1 MNYRNI
7 INKAS
12 SELKKN
18 SINSADIDA
27 ELLLSLSLNKTK
39 ENILLNLDK
48 KLKFEEIEKYKN
60 LIKRR
65 QKKEPI
71 SQILGKKFFWKY
83 EFNINKNVLSPRPE
97 TEFLV
102 EEVLKIA
109 KNSKNINILDIGVGS
124 GCILIS
130 LLKEKIKW
138 RGTGIDV
145 SKFALKNAK
154 YNAKI
159 QQVENRIKFINSD
172 IDNITHKKYDLV
184 VSNPPYINKIE
195 YNNLD
200 LGVKYYE
207 PREALYGG
215 IDGLSII
222 EKIIKKSKFF
232 LKINGFLAIEIGF
245 GQYYKVSEILKKNN
259 FYLFKTIKDYQN
271 IKRCILAK
279 KINNEKL

>member
-7 INKAS
+7 INRAS

-27 ELLLSLSLNKTK
+27 ELLLSLSLNKIK

-145 SKFALKNAK
+145 SRFALKNAK

-200 LGVKYYE
+200 LGVKNYE

-222 EKIIKKSKFF
+222 EKIIKKSKLF

>member
-18 SINSADIDA
+18 SIDSADIDA

-145 SKFALKNAK
+145 SKFALKIAK

-159 QQVENRIKFINSD
+159 QRVENRIKFINSD

-222 EKIIKKSKFF
+222 EKIIKKSKLF

>member
-18 SINSADIDA
+18 SIDSADIDA

-145 SKFALKNAK
+145 SKFALKIAK

-222 EKIIKKSKFF
+222 EKIIKKSKLF

>member
-27 ELLLSLSLNKTK
+27 ELLLSLSLNKAK

-48 KLKFEEIEKYKN
+48 KLTFKEIEKYKN
-60 LIKRR
+60 LVKRR
-65 QKKEPI
+65 LKKEPI
-71 SQILGKKFFWKY
+71 SQIFGKKFFWKY
-83 EFNINKNVLSPRPE
+83 EFNVNKNVLSPRPE

-102 EEVLKIA
+102 EEVLKI
-109 KNSKNINILDIGVGS
+109 SKNHKKINILDIGVGS

-145 SKFALKNAK
+145 SKFALKTAK

-200 LGVKYYE
+200 LGVKNYE

-222 EKIIKKSKFF
+222 EKIIKKSKLF

>member
-222 EKIIKKSKFF
+222 EKIIKKSKLF

>member
-7 INKAS
+7 INRAS

-145 SKFALKNAK
+145 SRFALKNAK

-200 LGVKYYE
+200 LGVKNYE

-222 EKIIKKSKFF
+222 EKIIKKSKLF

>member
-145 SKFALKNAK
+145 SKFALKIAK

-222 EKIIKKSKFF
+222 EKIIKKSKLF

>member
-145 SKFALKNAK
+145 SKFALKIAK

-222 EKIIKKSKFF
+222 EKIIKKSKLF

-259 FYLFKTIKDYQN
+259 FYLFKTIKYYQN

>member
-27 ELLLSLSLNKTK
+27 ELLLSLSLNKNK

-145 SKFALKNAK
+145 SKFALKIAK

-222 EKIIKKSKFF
+222 EKIIKKSKLF

>member
-172 IDNITHKKYDLV
+172 IDNITHKKYDLA

-222 EKIIKKSKFF
+222 EKIIKKSKLF